1 MKNEILLEGYVFEKK
16 NLNESL
22 KEYRYDEEL
31 AKKKVNEAL
40 RKYKDKLKKKGYLP
54 MTTVNDTLLE
64 IISELGE
71 KENEEI
77 PIKPNPV
84 KINGVICI
92 RYKLFAKKSYAF
104 FNFIGKE
111 IGKIDICFYNK
122 EKDKV
127 KFIRVNATVKNKY

>member
-1 MKNEILLEGYVFEKK
+1 MKKK

-40 RKYKDKLKKKGYLP
+40 IKYKDKLKKKGYLP

-71 KENEEI
+71 KECDECF
-77 PIKPNPV
+77 IKPNPV

-92 RYKLFAKKSYAF
+92 RYNHYVKHYAYL
-104 FNFIGKE
+104 NFIGKE